1 MKSYLLLV
9 SVFLLASS
17 LLLAQTQSGTLKV
30 VLTDDEGNI
39 VPGATLTLSSP
50 VMMGTMSQITNMLG
64 ETLFINL
71 TPGKYT
77 LITNLEGF
85 QEKTTEL
92 IEISVDRRTVLQVEI
107 RPTAIAEEITVTAVS
122 PLIDTT
128 KSVIA
133 EHVTHETVES
143 LPIARD
149 FVSYLQL
156 AAGVNIVPN
165 SQGRDMPQDPAG
177 KGGQNYYDRGLQG
190 SDPPVSE
197 TGGGK
202 RGSRDNLYFLDGMN
216 ITGLSSQNALMNFNN
231 EVIQEQELMTSGVP
245 AEYSGGKGIVG
256 NIVTKS
262 GGNRLSGSVNLYM
275 QPQGFWLP
283 YGGSEYDNADKPQTP
298 FDEATMLEGFKD
310 DAYDTAATLGGPIMK
325 DKLWF
330 FLSGQ
335 YRNNEK
341 TYTLSESAS
350 STREE
355 ADYSQKRYGFFGKAS
370 FKPTVNDS
378 FTFMYFLDTFDVIG
392 ERDSNIPK
400 IRQRSREYDYNVFSG
415 YYQRVLGENII
426 ADLRYG
432 RYQRKYILAARFPE
446 AGINDT
452 MYFRAEAYP
461 AIEDFTFGGYDAGGD
476 YDNIRDQFSG
486 SIEWYVGDH
495 RAKFG
500 FMYSRETD
508 LDAPYYNN
516 GERRNSVDPS
526 LVGSTLGQLLD
537 WGIWPSSEF
546 SERLLPAL
554 NRDWGPAS
562 DAFDLNNDGVVSSD
576 ELRTATFTDMNERGL
591 YFKREMDANV
601 GENNVRAARYM
612 GYVMDDWR
620 VNDYFTL
627 NAGVRIEKHREA

>member
-1 MKSYLLLV
+1 MFV
-9 SVFLLASS
+9 SVFLLATS
-17 LLLAQTQSGTLKV
+17 LMLAQTQSGTLKV
-30 VLTDDEGNI
+30 VVIDNEGNI

-50 VMMGTMSQITNMLG
+50 VMMGSVDQLTNTAG
-64 ETLFINL
+64 EALFINL
-71 TPGKYT
+71 TPGKYE
-77 LITNLEGF
+77 LITRLEGF
-85 QEKTTEL
+85 QAKITQA
-92 IEISVDRRTVLQVEI
+92 IEISIHRQTVLQVEMDLEPI
-107 RPTAIAEEITVTAVS
+107 QEEITVTADA
-122 PLIDTT
+122 PLVDTSR
-128 KSVIA
+128 SVIA

-245 AEYSGGKGIVG
+245 AEYGGGKGIVG

-262 GGNRLSGSVNLYM
+262 GGNRLSGSANLYM
-275 QPQGFWLP
+275 QPEGFWLP
-283 YGGSEYDNADKPQTP
+283 YGGSAYENADKPETP
-298 FDEATMLEGFKD
+298 YSEATMLEGFKD
-310 DAYDTAATLGGPIMK
+310 DAYDTAATLGGPIMR

-335 YRNNEK
+335 YRNNAK

-350 STREE
+350 SIGEQ
-355 ADYSQKRYGFFGKAS
+355 ADYSQKRSGFFGKAS
-370 FKPTVNDS
+370 FKPTANDS
-378 FTFMYFLDTFDVIG
+378 FTFMYFLDSFDIIG
-392 ERDSNIPK
+392 ERDSNILK
-400 IRQRSREYDYNVFSG
+400 TRQRSREYDYNVFSG
-415 YYQRVLGENII
+415 YYQRVIGENII

-432 RYQRKYILAARFPE
+432 RYQRKYLLAPRYPE

-452 MYFRAEAYP
+452 MYFRAGTYP
-461 AIEDFTFGGYDAGGD
+461 AIEDFSFGSYDQGGD
-476 YDNIRDQFSG
+476 YDNIRDQLSG
-486 SIEWYVGDH
+486 SLELFAGNH

-500 FMYSRETD
+500 LMYSRETD
-508 LDAPYYNN
+508 LDAPYYTN

-526 LVGSTLGQLLD
+526 LAGSTLGQLLD

-546 SERLLPAL
+546 SERLVPAL
-554 NRDWGPAS
+554 NGCGVLRRSLRHAS
-562 DAFDLNNDGVVSSD
+562 PSA
-576 ELRTATFTDMNERGL
+576 
-591 YFKREMDANV
+591 
-601 GENNVRAARYM
+601 
-612 GYVMDDWR
+612 
-620 VNDYFTL
+620 
-627 NAGVRIEKHREA
+627 